1 MFGAILGAAGG
12 IAKGVM
18 GAIQAGK
25 AKKAIENYQRQDLTN
40 VHEGRSVSTKAQEY
54 AQEQLAMSASTA
66 MQGIQ
71 ASGVRGVVGAT
82 SKIVGNTVDSA
93 QKVGAQI
100 DVAQTQLD
108 KDIATDDANI
118 RTMQEARENADLAGL
133 GQQLEVGQQNLM
145 SGIGDV
151 AQGAGAVM
159 DMGMANKNDGLGFFG
174 GAKKTK

>member
-25 AKKAIENYQRQDLTN
+25 ARKAIDNYVRQDLVNTQ
-40 VHEGRSVSTKAQEY
+40 ESRSISTMAQEY
-54 AQEQLAMSASTA
+54 AQEQLAMSAATA

-82 SKIVGNTVDSA
+82 PKIVASAVDSA

-100 DVAQTQLD
+100 DEKQMQLD
-108 KDIATDDANI
+108 KEIAADEARI
-118 RTMQEARENADLAGL
+118 QGMQERREEADLAGL
-133 GQQLEVGQQNLM
+133 GQQLSVGQQNM
-145 SGIGDV
+145 FSGIGDV
-151 AQGAGAVM
+151 AGGVSSFMAQGK
-159 DMGMANKNDGLGFFG
+159 ANKAGSAWKDFF
-174 GAKKTK
+174 AAYKE

>member
-100 DVAQTQLD
+100 DIAQAQLD
-108 KDIATDDANI
+108 ADIAQDDSNI

>member
-18 GAIQAGK
+18 GAIQASK
-25 AKKAIENYQRQDLTN
+25 ARKAIENYQRQDLVN

-82 SKIVGNTVDSA
+82 SKIVGNAVDSA
-93 QKVGAQI
+93 QKIGAQI
-100 DVAQTQLD
+100 DVAQTQLEA
-108 KDIATDDANI
+108 DIAQDDANI
-118 RTMQEARENADLAGL
+118 RGMQEQRENADLAGL
-133 GQQLEVGQQNLM
+133 GQQLAVGQENLF

-151 AQGAGAVM
+151 AQGASSFMA
-159 DMGMANKNDGLGFFG
+159 MGQANKADGKPFMG
-174 GAKKTK
+174 

>member
-25 AKKAIENYQRQDLTN
+25 ARKAIDNYQRQDLVNTQ
-40 VHEGRSVSTKAQEY
+40 EGRSVSTKAQEY
-54 AQEQLAMSASTA
+54 AQEQLAMSAATA

-82 SKIVGNTVDSA
+82 SKIVGNAVDSA
-93 QKVGAQI
+93 QKIGAEI

-108 KDIATDDANI
+108 KDIADDEVRI
-118 RTMQEARENADLAGL
+118 QGMQEEREKADLAGL
-133 GQQLEVGQQNLM
+133 GQQMAVGQQNM
-145 SGIGDV
+145 FSGIGDLASGVSSFMGQGKAAKDAV
-151 AQGAGAVM
+151 AGG
-159 DMGMANKNDGLGFFG
+159 DGN
-174 GAKKTK
+174 